1 MKAAGQARLYN
12 GPSFDV
18 EAPVQSPVK
27 DSLDNGINEYYS
39 KNFAGLDLSSQFL
52 ERLEFEA
59 CSFVNC
65 DFSDATIRN
74 SRFLE
79 CDFTE
84 CTLNNVKLPSTRL
97 RSVTFERCRLV
108 DVNWTTLEWSRL
120 STSAELT
127 LRDCVLTDSSFHGLA
142 MNEMVM
148 QSCKA
153 HGVDFRE
160 AKLRKADLSFTDF
173 TDAQFGRTDLTD
185 ADFTEATG
193 FDIDVL
199 NNVMTR
205 SKFSRH
211 EAARLLSGLD
221 IEVVD

>member
-1 MKAAGQARLYN
+1 MHA
-12 GPSFDV
+12 
-18 EAPVQSPVK
+18 PVK
-27 DSLDNGINEYYS
+27 DSLDSGINEYYS
-39 KNFAGLDLSSQFL
+39 KHFAGLDLSAQAF
-52 ERLEFEA
+52 ERFEFEA

-65 DFSDATIRN
+65 DFSDATLRN
-74 SRFLE
+74 CRFIE
-79 CDFTE
+79 CDFTD
-84 CTLNNVKLPSTRL
+84 CTLNNLKLPSTRL

-127 LRDCVLTDSSFHGLA
+127 FRDCVLTDSSFHGMAL
-142 MNEMVM
+142 NELVM
-148 QSCKA
+148 QRCKA

-160 AKLRKADLSFTDF
+160 TKLTKADLSFTDF
-173 TDAQFGRTDLTD
+173 TDAQFGRTDLTY

-199 NNVMTR
+199 NNVMTQSR
-205 SKFSRH
+205 FSRH

>member
-1 MKAAGQARLYN
+1 MAK
-12 GPSFDV
+12 
-18 EAPVQSPVK
+18 PVQ
-27 DSLDNGINEYYS
+27 DTFDNGINEYYS
-39 KNFAGLDLSSQFL
+39 KHFVGLDLSAQTF

-59 CSFVNC
+59 CSFINC
-65 DFSDATIRN
+65 DFSDATIHN
-74 SRFLE
+74 SRFIE
-79 CDFTE
+79 CDFTD
-84 CTLNNVKLPSTRL
+84 CTLNNLKLPSTRL

-127 LRDCVLTDSSFHGLA
+127 FRDCVLTDSSFHGLV
-142 MNEMVM
+142 MNELVM

-153 HGVDFRE
+153 HGVDFRDT
-160 AKLRKADLSFTDF
+160 KLKKADLSFTDF
-173 TDAQFGRTDLTD
+173 TNAQFGRTDLTD

-199 NNVMTR
+199 NNVMTL